1 MDGMIDE
8 VRIYDRVLDEDE
20 VAQNFGVKLRGAA
33 IEPGSKIATTW
44 DALNSE
50 DLTFS
55 LLITSTRIAWERRH
69 PCLQFRA
76 HFYPFLGRNRRKR

>member
-33 IEPGSKIATTW
+33 VEPGSKIATTW
-44 DALNSE
+44 G
-50 DLTFS
+50 
-55 LLITSTRIAWERRH
+55 RIK
-69 PCLQFRA
+69 F
-76 HFYPFLGRNRRKR
+76 